1 MSNFKII
8 TDSTS
13 DLPVQLVEELELHV
27 IPMLYTVDGKDYLNT
42 PDERALSSH
51 DFYDLLRAGKTSTT
65 TQINSEVFKDAV
77 RPYLEKGLDVLYL
90 GFSSGLSSTFN
101 SVRLATADL
110 KEEFPDRKVI
120 VVDTLAASLGEG
132 LIVYHAATRR
142 KNGMSIDETAAWVE
156 ENKLH
161 LAHWFTVDDLN
172 HLKRGGRVSGAAAF
186 VGTMLNIKPVLHVD
200 DEGHLIPV
208 DKVRGRR
215 KSLDELVAHMEK
227 TAINPS
233 EQTVFISHGDA
244 PEDAKYVEK
253 LVRERMGVRTVY
265 INPIGP
271 VIGTHSGPGTVA
283 LFFLAKNRL
292 N

>member
-1 MSNFKII
+1 MSNYKIV

-13 DLPVQLVEELELHV
+13 DLPVKLIEELDLHV

-42 PDERALSSH
+42 PDEKELSSH

-65 TQINSEVFKDAV
+65 TQINSEVFKDEV
-77 RPYLEKGLDVLYL
+77 RQYLQQGLDVLYL

-101 SVRLATADL
+101 SVRLATSEL
-110 KEEFPDRKVI
+110 KEEFPDRR
-120 VVDTLAASLGEG
+120 VVALDTLAASLGEG
-132 LIVYHAATRR
+132 LIVYHAAMR
-142 KNGMSIDETAAWVE
+142 KKEGLSIDEVAAWVE

-208 DKVRGRR
+208 DKIRGRR
-215 KSLDELVAHMEK
+215 KSLEELVAHMEK
-227 TAINPS
+227 TAIKPS

-244 PEDAKYVEK
+244 LEDAKYVEK
-253 LVRERMGVRTVY
+253 LVRERFGVQTIY

-271 VIGTHSGPGTVA
+271 VIGTHSGPGTIA
-283 LFFLAKNRL
+283 LFFLAEKRL
-292 N
+292 

>member
-1 MSNFKII
+1 MSNYKIV

-13 DLPVQLVEELELHV
+13 DLPVQLIDELELHV
-27 IPMLYTVDGKDYLNT
+27 IPMLFTVDGKDYLNT
-42 PDERALSSH
+42 PDERELSSH
-51 DFYDLLRAGKTSTT
+51 DFYNLLRAGKTSTT
-65 TQINSEVFKDAV
+65 TQINSEIFKDEV
-77 RPYLEKGLDVLYL
+77 RPYLEQGLDVLYL

-101 SVRLATADL
+101 SVRIATAEL
-110 KEEFPDRKVI
+110 KEEFPERKLI

-132 LIVYHAATRR
+132 LIVYHAAMR
-142 KNGMSIDETAAWVE
+142 KKEGLSLDETAAWVE

-215 KSLDELVAHMEK
+215 KSLEELVAHMEK
-227 TAINPS
+227 TAIKPS

-244 PEDAKYVEK
+244 LDDAKYVEK
-253 LVRERMGVRTVY
+253 LVRERLGVKTVY

-271 VIGTHSGPGTVA
+271 VIGTHSGPGTIA
-283 LFFLAKNRL
+283 LFFLAQKRL
-292 N
+292 

>member
-1 MSNFKII
+1 MSNYKIV

-13 DLPVQLVEELELHV
+13 DLPVKLIEELDLHV

-42 PDERALSSH
+42 PDEKELSSH

-65 TQINSEVFKDAV
+65 TQINSEVFKDEV
-77 RPYLEKGLDVLYL
+77 RPYLQQGLDVLYL

-101 SVRLATADL
+101 SVRLATAEL
-110 KEEFPDRKVI
+110 KEEFPDRR
-120 VVDTLAASLGEG
+120 VVALDTLAASLGEG
-132 LIVYHAATRR
+132 LIVYHAAMR
-142 KNGMSIDETAAWVE
+142 KKEGLSIDEVAAWVE

-208 DKVRGRR
+208 DKIRGRR
-215 KSLDELVAHMEK
+215 KSLEELVAHMEK
-227 TAINPS
+227 TAIKPS

-244 PEDAKYVEK
+244 LEDAKYVEM
-253 LVRERMGVRTVY
+253 LVRERFGVQTIY

-271 VIGTHSGPGTVA
+271 VIGTHSGPGTIA
-283 LFFLAKNRL
+283 LFFLAEKRL
-292 N
+292 

>member
-1 MSNFKII
+1 
-8 TDSTS
+8 
-13 DLPVQLVEELELHV
+13 
-27 IPMLYTVDGKDYLNT
+27 ML
-42 PDERALSSH
+42 RS
-51 DFYDLLRAGKTSTT
+51 GKTSTT
-65 TQINSEVFKDAV
+65 TQINIEVFKEEM

-101 SVRLATADL
+101 SARLAAAELTED
-110 KEEFPDRKVI
+110 FPDRKI
-120 VVDTLAASLGEG
+120 IIVDTLAASMGEG
-132 LIVYHAATRR
+132 LLVYHAAM
-142 KNGMSIDETAAWVE
+142 KKKQGMSLEETAAFVE

-172 HLKRGGRVSGAAAF
+172 HLKRGGRVSGAAALI
-186 VGTMLNIKPVLHVD
+186 GTMLNIKPVLHVD

-215 KSLDELVAHMEK
+215 NSLAELVSHMEK
-227 TAINPS
+227 TAISPS

-244 PEDAKYVEK
+244 PEDAQYVEK
-253 LVRERMGVRTVY
+253 LVRERFGVKTVY

-283 LFFLAKNRL
+283 LFFLASKRL
-292 N
+292 

>member
-1 MSNFKII
+1 MSDFKII

-13 DLPVQLVEELELHV
+13 DLPSGLVEELELHV
-27 IPMLYTVDGKDYLNT
+27 IPMLFTVDGKDYLNT
-42 PDERALSSH
+42 PDERQLSSH
-51 DFYDLLRAGKTSTT
+51 DFYEMLRAGKTSTT
-65 TQINSEVFKDAV
+65 TQINIEVFKEEM

-101 SVRLATADL
+101 SARLAAAELTED
-110 KEEFPDRKVI
+110 FPDRKI
-120 VVDTLAASLGEG
+120 IIVDTLAASMGEG
-132 LIVYHAATRR
+132 LLVYHAAM
-142 KNGMSIDETAAWVE
+142 KKKQGMSLEETAAFVE

-172 HLKRGGRVSGAAAF
+172 HLKRGGRVSGAAALI
-186 VGTMLNIKPVLHVD
+186 GTMLNIKPVLHVD

-215 KSLDELVAHMEK
+215 NSLAELVSHMEK
-227 TAINPS
+227 TALSPG

-244 PEDAKYVEK
+244 PEDAQYVEK
-253 LVRERMGVRTVY
+253 LVRERFGVKTVY

-283 LFFLAKNRL
+283 LFFLASKRL
-292 N
+292 

>member
-1 MSNFKII
+1 MSDFKII

-13 DLPVQLVEELELHV
+13 DLPSGLVEELELHV
-27 IPMLYTVDGKDYLNT
+27 IPMLFTVDGKDYLNT
-42 PDERALSSH
+42 PDEGQLSSH
-51 DFYDLLRAGKTSTT
+51 DFYEMLRAGKTSTT
-65 TQINSEVFKDAV
+65 TQINIEVFKEEM

-101 SVRLATADL
+101 SARLAAAELTED
-110 KEEFPDRKVI
+110 FPDRKI
-120 VVDTLAASLGEG
+120 IIVDTLAASMGEG
-132 LIVYHAATRR
+132 LLVYHAAM
-142 KNGMSIDETAAWVE
+142 KKKQGMSLEETAAFVE

-172 HLKRGGRVSGAAAF
+172 HLKRGGRVSGAAALI
-186 VGTMLNIKPVLHVD
+186 GTMLNIKPVLHVD

-215 KSLDELVAHMEK
+215 NSLAELVSHMEK
-227 TAINPS
+227 TALSPV

-244 PEDAKYVEK
+244 PEDAQYVEK
-253 LVRERMGVRTVY
+253 LVRERFGVKTVY

-283 LFFLAKNRL
+283 LFFLASKRL
-292 N
+292 

>member
-1 MSNFKII
+1 MSNYKIV

-13 DLPVQLVEELELHV
+13 DLPAFLVEELDLHV
-27 IPMLYTVDGKDYLNT
+27 IPMLFTVDGKDYQNT
-42 PDERALSSH
+42 PDERYLSAH
-51 DFYDLLRAGKTSTT
+51 DFYELLRAGKTSTT
-65 TQINSEVFKDAV
+65 TQINGEVFKDEL
-77 RPYLEKGLDVLYL
+77 RPYLSQGLDVLYL
-90 GFSSGLSSTFN
+90 GFSSGLSSTFS
-101 SVRLATADL
+101 SVNLATEDL
-110 KEEFPDRKVI
+110 KEEFPDRTI
-120 VVDTLAASLGEG
+120 ILVDTLAASMGEG
-132 LIVYHAATRR
+132 LIVWHAATRR
-142 KNGMSIDETAAWVE
+142 EQGMSIDEVAAWVE

-215 KSLDELVAHMEK
+215 KSLEELVARMEK
-227 TAINPS
+227 TSVSPS

-244 PEDAKYVEK
+244 LEDAQYVEK
-253 LVRERMGVRTVY
+253 LVRERLAVKTVY

-271 VIGTHSGPGTVA
+271 VIGTHSGPGTIA
-283 LFFLAKNRL
+283 LFFLATKRL
-292 N
+292 

>member
-1 MSNFKII
+1 MSNYKII

-13 DLPVQLVEELELHV
+13 DLPVKLVEELELHV
-27 IPMLYTVDGKDYLNT
+27 IPMLYTIDGKDYLNT
-42 PDERALSSH
+42 PDERDLSSH

-65 TQINSEVFKDAV
+65 TQINIEVFKDEAK
-77 RPYLEKGLDVLYL
+77 PYLQEGLDVLYL

-101 SVRLATADL
+101 SVLIAKEEL
-110 KEEFPDRKVI
+110 KEEFPDRKV
-120 VVDTLAASLGEG
+120 VVIDTLSASLGEG
-132 LIVYHAATRR
+132 LIVYHAAKR
-142 KNGMSIDETAAWVE
+142 KSNGNSIEEVAAWVE

-186 VGTMLNIKPVLHVD
+186 VGTVLNIKPVLHVD

-208 DKVRGRR
+208 DKIRGRR
-215 KSLDELVAHMEK
+215 KSLEELVSHMEQ

-233 EQTVFISHGDA
+233 EQTIFISHGDA
-244 PEDAKYVEK
+244 LEDAKYVET
-253 LVRERMGVRTVY
+253 LVRERFGVKTVY

-271 VIGTHSGPGTVA
+271 VIGTHSGPGTIA
-283 LFFLAKNRL
+283 LFFLATKRL
-292 N
+292 

>member
-1 MSNFKII
+1 MSDFKII

-13 DLPVQLVEELELHV
+13 DLPSGLVEELELHV
-27 IPMLYTVDGKDYLNT
+27 IPMLFTVDGKDYLNT
-42 PDERALSSH
+42 PDERQLSSH
-51 DFYDLLRAGKTSTT
+51 DFYEMLRSGKTSTT
-65 TQINSEVFKDAV
+65 TQINIEVFKEEM

-101 SVRLATADL
+101 SARLAAAELTED
-110 KEEFPDRKVI
+110 FPDRKI
-120 VVDTLAASLGEG
+120 IIVDTLAASMGEG
-132 LIVYHAATRR
+132 LLVYHAAM
-142 KNGMSIDETAAWVE
+142 KKKQGMSLEETAAFVE

-172 HLKRGGRVSGAAAF
+172 HLKRGGRVSGAAALI
-186 VGTMLNIKPVLHVD
+186 GTMLNIKPVLHVD

-215 KSLDELVAHMEK
+215 NSLAELVSHMEK
-227 TAINPS
+227 TAISPS

-244 PEDAKYVEK
+244 PEDAQYVEK
-253 LVRERMGVRTVY
+253 LVRERFGVKTVY

-283 LFFLAKNRL
+283 LFFLASKRL
-292 N
+292 

>member
-1 MSNFKII
+1 MSNYKIV

-13 DLPVQLVEELELHV
+13 DLSVQLIDELELHV
-27 IPMLYTVDGKDYLNT
+27 IPMLFTVDGKDYLNT
-42 PDERALSSH
+42 PDERELSSH
-51 DFYDLLRAGKTSTT
+51 DFYNLLRAGKTSTT
-65 TQINSEVFKDAV
+65 TQINSEIFKDEV
-77 RPYLEKGLDVLYL
+77 RPYLEQDLDVLYL

-101 SVRLATADL
+101 SVRIATAEL
-110 KEEFPDRKVI
+110 KEEFPERKLV

-132 LIVYHAATRR
+132 LLVYHAAMR
-142 KNGMSIDETAAWVE
+142 KKEGLSLDETAAWVE

-215 KSLDELVAHMEK
+215 KSLEELVAHMEK
-227 TAINPS
+227 TAIKPS

-244 PEDAKYVEK
+244 LDDAKYVEK
-253 LVRERMGVRTVY
+253 LVRERLGVQTVY

-271 VIGTHSGPGTVA
+271 VIGTHSGPGTIA
-283 LFFLAKNRL
+283 LFFLAQKRL
-292 N
+292 

>member
-1 MSNFKII
+1 MSNYKIV

-13 DLPVQLVEELELHV
+13 DLPVQLIDELELHV
-27 IPMLYTVDGKDYLNT
+27 IPMLFTVDGKDYLNT
-42 PDERALSSH
+42 PDERELSSH
-51 DFYDLLRAGKTSTT
+51 DFYNLLRAGKTSTT
-65 TQINSEVFKDAV
+65 TQINSEIFKDEV
-77 RPYLEKGLDVLYL
+77 RPYLEQDLDVLYL

-101 SVRLATADL
+101 SVRIATAEL
-110 KEEFPDRKVI
+110 KEEFPERKLV

-132 LIVYHAATRR
+132 LLVYHAAMR
-142 KNGMSIDETAAWVE
+142 KKEGLSLDETAAWVE

-215 KSLDELVAHMEK
+215 KSLEELVAHMEK
-227 TAINPS
+227 TAIKPS

-244 PEDAKYVEK
+244 LDDAKYVEK
-253 LVRERMGVRTVY
+253 LVRERLGVQTVY

-271 VIGTHSGPGTVA
+271 VIGTHSGPGTIA
-283 LFFLAKNRL
+283 LFFLAQKRL
-292 N
+292 

>member
-1 MSNFKII
+1 MSDFKII

-13 DLPVQLVEELELHV
+13 DLPSGLVEELELHV
-27 IPMLYTVDGKDYLNT
+27 IPMLFTVDGKDYLNT
-42 PDERALSSH
+42 PDERQLYSH
-51 DFYDLLRAGKTSTT
+51 DFYEMLRAGKTSTT
-65 TQINSEVFKDAV
+65 TQINIEVFKEEM

-101 SVRLATADL
+101 SARLAAAELTED
-110 KEEFPDRKVI
+110 FPDRKI
-120 VVDTLAASLGEG
+120 IIVDTLAASMGEG
-132 LIVYHAATRR
+132 LLVYHAAM
-142 KNGMSIDETAAWVE
+142 KKKQGMSLEETAAFVE

-172 HLKRGGRVSGAAAF
+172 HLKRGGRVSGAAALI
-186 VGTMLNIKPVLHVD
+186 GTMLNIKPVLHVD

-215 KSLDELVAHMEK
+215 NSLAELVSHMEK
-227 TAINPS
+227 TALSPG

-244 PEDAKYVEK
+244 PEDAQYVEK
-253 LVRERMGVRTVY
+253 LVRERFGVKTVY

-283 LFFLAKNRL
+283 LFFLASKRL
-292 N
+292 